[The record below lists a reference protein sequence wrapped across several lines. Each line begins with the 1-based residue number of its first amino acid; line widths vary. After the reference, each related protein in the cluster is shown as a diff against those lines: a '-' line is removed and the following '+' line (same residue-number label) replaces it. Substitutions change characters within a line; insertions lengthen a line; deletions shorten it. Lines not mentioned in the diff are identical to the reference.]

1 MDLKTLI
8 VTRLSDHLDEL
19 QSFLK
24 GLPDAQLQERPAPDK
39 RSIGENALHIIDM
52 QETYLQWVAR
62 MIVEEMP
69 VLENGSVEQVTERR
83 YPMEELPRRLKEFSE
98 QRKTLLSL
106 LNAITEQQWMREGVH
121 PQIKHY
127 TVEKCMEG
135 LMRHE
140 EYHFYE
146 MYNMFFGIDT

>member
-24 GLPDAQLQERPAPDK
+24 GLPDAQLQERPASD
-39 RSIGENALHIIDM
+39 RWSIGENALHIIDM
-52 QETYLQWVAR
+52 QDTYLQWVAR

-83 YPMEELPRRLKEFSE
+83 HPMEELPRRLKEFSE

-106 LNAITEQQWMREGVH
+106 LNALTDQQWVREGVH